1 MGVSLLE
8 NGDNTQVGERGVQLS
23 GGQKQRITIARAMLK
38 NPKIL
43 LLDEATSALDAGS
56 ESFVQEALD
65 RLMVGRATVV
75 VAHRLCTI
83 RNVDTLAVLQQGQVV
98 ETSTHEEMIS
108 KGLEI
113 ITEKDKMRKWSR
125 SMRAKGKTIG
135 LVPTMGYLHEGHISL
150 IKEAQKHSD
159 VIVVSI
165 YVNPGQFSPSED
177 LSTYPSDFQGD
188 LDKLKALPV
197 NVVFHPY
204 NLYDYGNSDIE
215 SKNNDP
221 KSNDGSGGGG
231 NDVVSC
237 VEDSKLGHETWVRV
251 ERLEKGMCGKSRPVF
266 FKGVATIVT
275 KLFNIVEPDV
285 AIFGKKDYQQWR
297 IICRMVR
304 DLDFAVTIIGSEIV
318 READGLAMSS
328 RNVRLLPEERN
339 KALSINRSL
348 SRAKLTAQ
356 NGQISCRDLRDLV
369 TQAILEAGGKIDYAE
384 VCPALSSQIL
394 LLRLNPTMDSAL
406 TSSGNQEKPIFC
418 PWGFLDENDRASLQV
433 VTETAQQIAQDTTQ
447 QGISREPLQPQRAG
461 NDKNSYAN
469 AVKPKYGRHIETSSL
484 PTPGKQGE
492 YPTIALIDD
501 EIEKGL
507 QYCKFS
513 LVGRLDLRQVK
524 PDRVKE
530 VVSQLWNP
538 TEEWQMTLLGRG
550 YIMFRFSAETDY
562 LKKKR
567 WKKKNKDGAGTADT
581 NNAMNE
587 AQDPNN
593 EQVGKEQD
601 NNPESDITYAADE
614 GVIEIIDADNTQ
626 GNQEPM
632 NVDNNEQ
639 DLAVVAV
646 VSADGNTEAPC
657 QSSFAVLDTE
667 LVAAAQLEV
676 IDVGDN
682 HLEIYH
688 DAQVETVSV
697 LLESET
703 DGIERDS
710 LTDVVRALGATD
722 SVVDH

>member
-1 MGVSLLE
+1 M
-8 NGDNTQVGERGVQLS
+8 
-23 GGQKQRITIARAMLK
+23 
-38 NPKIL
+38 
-43 LLDEATSALDAGS
+43 AT
-56 ESFVQEALD
+56 
-65 RLMVGRATVV
+65 
-75 VAHRLCTI
+75 
-83 RNVDTLAVLQQGQVV
+83 
-98 ETSTHEEMIS
+98 
-108 KGLEI
+108 GLEI

-266 FKGVATIVT
+266 FRGVATIVT

-328 RNVRLLPEERN
+328 RIMSPFTRRAEQGLFSAMLYHH
-339 KALSINRSL
+339 ALSINRSL

-384 VCPALSSQIL
+384 VCPVLSGQIL
-394 LLRLNPTMDSAL
+394 LLRLNPTMDLAL
-406 TSSGNQEKPIFC
+406 TSSEKPS
-418 PWGFLDENDRASLQV
+418 NV
-433 VTETAQQIAQDTTQ
+433 ETM
-447 QGISREPLQPQRAG
+447 S
-461 NDKNSYAN
+461 KN
-469 AVKPKYGRHIETSSL
+469 
-484 PTPGKQGE
+484 Q
-492 YPTIALIDD
+492 
-501 EIEKGL
+501 
-507 QYCKFS
+507 
-513 LVGRLDLRQVK
+513 
-524 PDRVKE
+524 
-530 VVSQLWNP
+530 
-538 TEEWQMTLLGRG
+538 
-550 YIMFRFSAETDY
+550 
-562 LKKKR
+562 KKR
-567 WKKKNKDGAGTADT
+567 WKKKNKDGAGTAGT

-601 NNPESDITYAADE
+601 NNPESDTTYAADE

-722 SVVDH
+722 SGGPH